1 MSDDYRK
8 ISFSIYEWNIVAG
21 ALREQSQ
28 NVGLIRRVEMEVLAD
43 WIEDKVN
50 A

>member
-1 MSDDYRK
+1 MSDGYRK
-8 ISFSIYEWNIVAG
+8 ISFSTYEWQIVAS

-28 NVGLIRRVEMEVLAD
+28 NVGLIRRVEMETLAD